1 MKPFELLLYSMV
13 VFGWSTSWLPLR
25 WQLGVVAPEV
35 SLLWRFVI
43 AATVMFVISIYLRQ
57 WLMFHW
63 RTHLR
68 LALLGLCIFST
79 NFAFFYHGGKGVA
92 SGLLA
97 VVFSSASLVNVL
109 MAAVLGRSRPR
120 IAHLL
125 AAMVGL
131 TGVVCLFWPELQL
144 SNTALVSLALCLIGT
159 LFFCTG
165 NMVSAACQKRGIP
178 VFASA
183 SWGMLYGACY
193 LALFSLISNHEFTI
207 EPTVKYVLGLV
218 WLALVSS
225 VMTFAA
231 YLSLIGRIGPSR
243 AGYATV
249 IFPVFALL
257 ISTVFESYTWSGLAF
272 IGLGLVICGN
282 VIMLRARACTGDGD
296 YPIAGAKAV
305 ANSDTVAPVVKM

>member
-13 VFGWSTSWLPLR
+13 VFGWSTSWLPLK

-57 WLMFHW
+57 SLLFNW

-109 MAAVLGRSRPR
+109 MTAVLGRSRPR

-144 SNTALVSLALCLIGT
+144 SNTALTSLALCLIGT

-178 VFASA
+178 IFASA

-193 LALFSLISNHEFTI
+193 LALFSFISNHEFII
-207 EPTVKYVLGLV
+207 EPTAKYVLGLV

-257 ISTVFESYTWSGLAF
+257 ISTVFESYAWSSLAF

-282 VIMLRARACTGDGD
+282 VIMLRARA
-296 YPIAGAKAV
+296 
-305 ANSDTVAPVVKM
+305 

>member
-13 VFGWSTSWLPLR
+13 VFGWSTSWLPLK

-43 AATVMFVISIYLRQ
+43 AATVMVLITIYLRQ
-57 WLMFHW
+57 SLMFHW

-109 MAAVLGRSRPR
+109 MTAVLGRSRPR

-144 SNTALVSLALCLIGT
+144 SNTALTSLALCLIGT

-193 LALFSLISNHEFTI
+193 LALFSFISNHEFTI
-207 EPTVKYVLGLV
+207 EPTAKYVLGLV

-231 YLSLIGRIGPSR
+231 YLSLIGRIGPNR

-257 ISTVFESYTWSGLAF
+257 ISTIFESYTWSSLAF

-282 VIMLRARACTGDGD
+282 VIMLRARA
-296 YPIAGAKAV
+296 
-305 ANSDTVAPVVKM
+305 

>member
-13 VFGWSTSWLPLR
+13 VFGWSTSWLPLK

-57 WLMFHW
+57 SLMFNW

-109 MAAVLGRSRPR
+109 MTAVLGRSRPR

-144 SNTALVSLALCLIGT
+144 SNTALTSLALCLIGT

-178 VFASA
+178 IFASA

-193 LALFSLISNHEFTI
+193 LALFSFISNHEFII
-207 EPTVKYVLGLV
+207 EPTAKYMLGLV

-257 ISTVFESYTWSGLAF
+257 ISTVFESYTWSSLAF
-272 IGLGLVICGN
+272 IGLGLVIGGN
-282 VIMLRARACTGDGD
+282 VIMLRAR
-296 YPIAGAKAV
+296 
-305 ANSDTVAPVVKM
+305 S

>member
-13 VFGWSTSWLPLR
+13 VFGWSTSWLPLK

-57 WLMFHW
+57 SLIFHW

-97 VVFSSASLVNVL
+97 VVFSSASLVNVV
-109 MAAVLGRSRPR
+109 MTAVLGRSRPR
-120 IAHLL
+120 IAHLF

-144 SNTALVSLALCLIGT
+144 SNTALTSLALCLIGT

-178 VFASA
+178 IFASA

-193 LALFSLISNHEFTI
+193 LALFSFISNHEFTI
-207 EPTVKYVLGLV
+207 EPTAKYVLGLL

-282 VIMLRARACTGDGD
+282 VIMLRARA
-296 YPIAGAKAV
+296 
-305 ANSDTVAPVVKM
+305 

>member
-13 VFGWSTSWLPLR
+13 VFGWSTSWLPLK

-57 WLMFHW
+57 SLMFHW

-109 MAAVLGRSRPR
+109 MIAVLGRSRPR

-144 SNTALVSLALCLIGT
+144 SNTALTSLALCLIGT

-178 VFASA
+178 IFASA

-193 LALFSLISNHEFTI
+193 LALFSFISNHEFII
-207 EPTVKYVLGLV
+207 EPTAKYVLGLV

-257 ISTVFESYTWSGLAF
+257 ISTVFESYTWSSLAF
-272 IGLGLVICGN
+272 IGLGLVIFGN
-282 VIMLRARACTGDGD
+282 VIMLRAR
-296 YPIAGAKAV
+296 
-305 ANSDTVAPVVKM
+305 S

>member
-13 VFGWSTSWLPLR
+13 VFGWSTSWLPLK

-43 AATVMFVISIYLRQ
+43 AATVMVLITIYLRQ
-57 WLMFHW
+57 SLMFHW

-109 MAAVLGRSRPR
+109 MTAVLGRSRPR

-144 SNTALVSLALCLIGT
+144 SNTALTSLALCLIGT
-159 LFFCTG
+159 LFFCSG

-193 LALFSLISNHEFTI
+193 LALVSFISNHEFTI
-207 EPTVKYVLGLV
+207 EPTAKYVLGLV

-231 YLSLIGRIGPSR
+231 YLSLIGRVGPNR

-257 ISTVFESYTWSGLAF
+257 ISTIFESYTWSSLAF

-282 VIMLRARACTGDGD
+282 VIMLRARA
-296 YPIAGAKAV
+296 
-305 ANSDTVAPVVKM
+305 

>member
-13 VFGWSTSWLPLR
+13 VFGWSTSWLPLK

-57 WLMFHW
+57 SLMFHW

-109 MAAVLGRSRPR
+109 MTAVLGRSRPR

-144 SNTALVSLALCLIGT
+144 SNTALTSLALCLIGT

-178 VFASA
+178 IFASA

-193 LALFSLISNHEFTI
+193 LALFSFISNHDFII
-207 EPTVKYVLGLV
+207 EPTAKYVLGLV

-257 ISTVFESYTWSGLAF
+257 ISTVFESYTWSSLAF
-272 IGLGLVICGN
+272 IGLGLVIFGN
-282 VIMLRARACTGDGD
+282 VIMLRAR
-296 YPIAGAKAV
+296 
-305 ANSDTVAPVVKM
+305 S

>member
-1 MKPFELLLYSMV
+1 MKQFELLLYSMV
-13 VFGWSTSWLPLR
+13 VFGWSTSWLPLK

-43 AATVMFVISIYLRQ
+43 AATVMFVISICLRQ
-57 WLMFHW
+57 SLMFHW

-109 MAAVLGRSRPR
+109 MIAVLGRSRPR

-144 SNTALVSLALCLIGT
+144 SNTALTSLALCLIGT

-178 VFASA
+178 IFASA

-193 LALFSLISNHEFTI
+193 LALFSFISNHEFII
-207 EPTVKYVLGLV
+207 EPTAKYVLGLV

-257 ISTVFESYTWSGLAF
+257 ISTVFESYTWSSLAF
-272 IGLGLVICGN
+272 IGLGLVIFGN
-282 VIMLRARACTGDGD
+282 VIMLRAR
-296 YPIAGAKAV
+296 
-305 ANSDTVAPVVKM
+305 S

>member
-13 VFGWSTSWLPLR
+13 VFGWSTSWLPLK

-35 SLLWRFVI
+35 SLLWRFLI
-43 AATVMFVISIYLRQ
+43 AAMVMFVISIYLRQ
-57 WLMFHW
+57 SLIFHW

-109 MAAVLGRSRPR
+109 MTAVLGRSRQR

-144 SNTALVSLALCLIGT
+144 SNTALTSLALCLIGT

-178 VFASA
+178 IFASA

-193 LALFSLISNHEFTI
+193 LASFSFISNHEFII
-207 EPTVKYVLGLV
+207 EPTAKYVLGLV

-282 VIMLRARACTGDGD
+282 VIMLRARA
-296 YPIAGAKAV
+296 
-305 ANSDTVAPVVKM
+305 

>member
-13 VFGWSTSWLPLR
+13 VFGWSTSWLPLK

-57 WLMFHW
+57 SLLFNW

-109 MAAVLGRSRPR
+109 MIAVLGRSRPR

-125 AAMVGL
+125 AAIVGL

-144 SNTALVSLALCLIGT
+144 SNTALTSLALCLIGT

-178 VFASA
+178 IFASA

-193 LALFSLISNHEFTI
+193 LALFSFISNHDFII
-207 EPTVKYVLGLV
+207 EPTAKYVLGLV

-257 ISTVFESYTWSGLAF
+257 ISTVFESYTWSSLAF
-272 IGLGLVICGN
+272 IGLGLVIFGN
-282 VIMLRARACTGDGD
+282 VIMLRAR
-296 YPIAGAKAV
+296 
-305 ANSDTVAPVVKM
+305 S

>member
-13 VFGWSTSWLPLR
+13 VFGWSTSWLPLK

-57 WLMFHW
+57 SLMFNW

-109 MAAVLGRSRPR
+109 MTAVLGRSRPR

-144 SNTALVSLALCLIGT
+144 SNTALTSLALCLIGT

-178 VFASA
+178 IFASA

-193 LALFSLISNHEFTI
+193 LALFSFISNHEFII
-207 EPTVKYVLGLV
+207 EPTAKYVLGLV

-249 IFPVFALL
+249 IFPVFALM
-257 ISTVFESYTWSGLAF
+257 ISTVFESYTWSSLAF

-282 VIMLRARACTGDGD
+282 VIMLRARA
-296 YPIAGAKAV
+296 
-305 ANSDTVAPVVKM
+305 

>member
-13 VFGWSTSWLPLR
+13 VFGWSTSWLPLK

-57 WLMFHW
+57 SLMFHW

-109 MAAVLGRSRPR
+109 MTAVLGRSRPR

-144 SNTALVSLALCLIGT
+144 SNTALTSLALCLIGT

-193 LALFSLISNHEFTI
+193 LALFSFISNHEFII
-207 EPTVKYVLGLV
+207 EPTAKYVLGLV

-257 ISTVFESYTWSGLAF
+257 ISTVFESYTWSSLAF
-272 IGLGLVICGN
+272 IGLGLVIFGN
-282 VIMLRARACTGDGD
+282 VIMLRAR
-296 YPIAGAKAV
+296 
-305 ANSDTVAPVVKM
+305 S

>member
-13 VFGWSTSWLPLR
+13 VFGWSTSWLPLK

-57 WLMFHW
+57 SLMFNW

-109 MAAVLGRSRPR
+109 MTAVLGRSRPR

-144 SNTALVSLALCLIGT
+144 SNTALTSLALCLIGT

-165 NMVSAACQKRGIP
+165 NMVSAECQKCGIP
-178 VFASA
+178 IFASA

-193 LALFSLISNHEFTI
+193 LALFSFISNHEFTI
-207 EPTVKYVLGLV
+207 EPTAKYVLGLV

-257 ISTVFESYTWSGLAF
+257 ISTVFESYTWSSLAL

-282 VIMLRARACTGDGD
+282 VIMLRAR
-296 YPIAGAKAV
+296 
-305 ANSDTVAPVVKM
+305 S

>member
-1 MKPFELLLYSMV
+1 MKPFELLMYSMV
-13 VFGWSTSWLPLR
+13 VFGWSTSWLPLK

-35 SLLWRFVI
+35 SLLWRFAI

-57 WLMFHW
+57 SLMFHW

-109 MAAVLGRSRPR
+109 MIAVLGRSRPR
-120 IAHLL
+120 IVHLL

-144 SNTALVSLALCLIGT
+144 SNTALTSLALCLIGT

-178 VFASA
+178 IFASA

-193 LALFSLISNHEFTI
+193 LALFSFISNHEFII
-207 EPTVKYVLGLV
+207 EPTAKYVLGLV

-257 ISTVFESYTWSGLAF
+257 ISTVFESYTWSSLAF
-272 IGLGLVICGN
+272 IGLGLVIFGN
-282 VIMLRARACTGDGD
+282 VIMLRAR
-296 YPIAGAKAV
+296 
-305 ANSDTVAPVVKM
+305 S

>member
-13 VFGWSTSWLPLR
+13 VFGWSTSWLPLK

-57 WLMFHW
+57 SLIFHW

-97 VVFSSASLVNVL
+97 VVFSSASLVNVV
-109 MAAVLGRSRPR
+109 MTAVLGRSRPR
-120 IAHLL
+120 IAHLF

-144 SNTALVSLALCLIGT
+144 SNTALTSLALCLIGT

-193 LALFSLISNHEFTI
+193 LALFSFISNHEFTI
-207 EPTVKYVLGLV
+207 EPTAKYVLGLV

-257 ISTVFESYTWSGLAF
+257 ISTVFESYTWSSLAF

-282 VIMLRARACTGDGD
+282 MIMLRARA
-296 YPIAGAKAV
+296 
-305 ANSDTVAPVVKM
+305 

>member
-13 VFGWSTSWLPLR
+13 VFGWSTSWLPLK

-57 WLMFHW
+57 SLMFHW

-109 MAAVLGRSRPR
+109 MIAVLGRSRPR

-144 SNTALVSLALCLIGT
+144 SNTALTSLALCLIGT

-178 VFASA
+178 IFVSA

-193 LALFSLISNHEFTI
+193 LALFSFISNHEFII
-207 EPTVKYVLGLV
+207 ELTAKYVLGLV

-282 VIMLRARACTGDGD
+282 VIMLRARA
-296 YPIAGAKAV
+296 
-305 ANSDTVAPVVKM
+305 

>member
-13 VFGWSTSWLPLR
+13 VFGWSTSWLPLK

-57 WLMFHW
+57 SLIFHW

-109 MAAVLGRSRPR
+109 MIAVLGRSRPR

-144 SNTALVSLALCLIGT
+144 SNTALTSLALCLIGT

-178 VFASA
+178 VFAST

-193 LALFSLISNHEFTI
+193 LALFSFISNHEFII
-207 EPTVKYVLGLV
+207 ELTAKYVLGLV

-257 ISTVFESYTWSGLAF
+257 ISTVFESYTWSSLAF
-272 IGLGLVICGN
+272 IGLGLVIFGN
-282 VIMLRARACTGDGD
+282 VIMLRAR
-296 YPIAGAKAV
+296 
-305 ANSDTVAPVVKM
+305 S

>member
-13 VFGWSTSWLPLR
+13 VFGWSTSWLPLK

-57 WLMFHW
+57 SLIFHW
-63 RTHLR
+63 RTHMR

-144 SNTALVSLALCLIGT
+144 SNTALTSLALCLIGT

-178 VFASA
+178 IFASA

-193 LALFSLISNHEFTI
+193 LALFSFISNHEFII
-207 EPTVKYVLGLV
+207 EPTAKYVLGLV

-243 AGYATV
+243 AGYATI

-257 ISTVFESYTWSGLAF
+257 ISTVFEYYTWSSLAF
-272 IGLGLVICGN
+272 IGLGLVIIGN
-282 VIMLRARACTGDGD
+282 VIMLRAR
-296 YPIAGAKAV
+296 
-305 ANSDTVAPVVKM
+305 S

>member
-1 MKPFELLLYSMV
+1 MRPFELLLYSMV
-13 VFGWSTSWLPLR
+13 VFGWSTSWLPLK

-35 SLLWRFVI
+35 SLLWRFMI

-57 WLMFHW
+57 SLMFHW

-109 MAAVLGRSRPR
+109 MIAVLGRSRPR

-144 SNTALVSLALCLIGT
+144 SNTALTSLALCLIGT

-178 VFASA
+178 IFASA

-193 LALFSLISNHEFTI
+193 LALFSFISNHEFII
-207 EPTVKYVLGLV
+207 EPTAKYVLGLV

-257 ISTVFESYTWSGLAF
+257 ISTVFESYTWSSLAF

-282 VIMLRARACTGDGD
+282 MIMLRARA
-296 YPIAGAKAV
+296 
-305 ANSDTVAPVVKM
+305 

>member
-1 MKPFELLLYSMV
+1 MKPFELLLYSIV
-13 VFGWSTSWLPLR
+13 VFGWSTSWLPLK

-35 SLLWRFVI
+35 SLLWRFMI

-57 WLMFHW
+57 SLMFHW

-109 MAAVLGRSRPR
+109 MIAVLGRSRPR

-144 SNTALVSLALCLIGT
+144 SNTALTSLALCLIGT

-178 VFASA
+178 IFASA

-193 LALFSLISNHEFTI
+193 LALFSFISNHEFII
-207 EPTVKYVLGLV
+207 EPTAKYVLGLV

-257 ISTVFESYTWSGLAF
+257 ISTVFESYTWSGLAC

-282 VIMLRARACTGDGD
+282 VIMLRAR
-296 YPIAGAKAV
+296 
-305 ANSDTVAPVVKM
+305 S

>member
-1 MKPFELLLYSMV
+1 MKPFEVLLYSMV
-13 VFGWSTSWLPLR
+13 VFGWSTSWLPLK

-43 AATVMFVISIYLRQ
+43 AATVMFVTSIYLRQ
-57 WLMFHW
+57 SLMFHW

-79 NFAFFYHGGKGVA
+79 NFAFFYHAGKGVA

-109 MAAVLGRSRPR
+109 MTAILGRSRPR

-125 AAMVGL
+125 AAVVGL

-144 SNTALVSLALCLIGT
+144 SNTALTSLALCLIGT

-165 NMVSAACQKRGIP
+165 NMVSAACHKRGIP
-178 VFASA
+178 IFASA
-183 SWGMLYGACY
+183 SWGMLYGVCY
-193 LALFSLISNHEFTI
+193 LALFSFISNHEFTI

-257 ISTVFESYTWSGLAF
+257 ISTVFESYTWSSLAF

-282 VIMLRARACTGDGD
+282 VIMLRAR
-296 YPIAGAKAV
+296 
-305 ANSDTVAPVVKM
+305 S

>member
-13 VFGWSTSWLPLR
+13 VFGWSTSWLPLK
-25 WQLGVVAPEV
+25 WQLGVIAPEV

-43 AATVMFVISIYLRQ
+43 AATVMFVISIHLRQ
-57 WLMFHW
+57 SLMFHW

-79 NFAFFYHGGKGVA
+79 NFDFFYHGGKGVA

-109 MAAVLGRSRPR
+109 MIAVLGRSRPR

-144 SNTALVSLALCLIGT
+144 SNTALTSLALCLIGT

-178 VFASA
+178 IFASA

-193 LALFSLISNHEFTI
+193 LALFSFISNHEFII
-207 EPTVKYVLGLV
+207 EPTAKYVLGLV

-282 VIMLRARACTGDGD
+282 VIMLRARA
-296 YPIAGAKAV
+296 
-305 ANSDTVAPVVKM
+305 

>member
-13 VFGWSTSWLPLR
+13 VFGWSTSWLPLK

-57 WLMFHW
+57 SLMFNW

-97 VVFSSASLVNVL
+97 VVFSSASLVNVV
-109 MAAVLGRSRPR
+109 MTAVLGRSRPR
-120 IAHLL
+120 IAHLF

-144 SNTALVSLALCLIGT
+144 STTAFTSLALCLIGT

-178 VFASA
+178 IFASA

-193 LALFSLISNHEFTI
+193 LALFSFISNHEFII
-207 EPTVKYVLGLV
+207 ELTAKYVLGLV

-282 VIMLRARACTGDGD
+282 VIMLRARA
-296 YPIAGAKAV
+296 
-305 ANSDTVAPVVKM
+305 

>member
-13 VFGWSTSWLPLR
+13 VFGWSTSWLPLK

-57 WLMFHW
+57 SLIFNW

-109 MAAVLGRSRPR
+109 MIAVLGRSRPR

-144 SNTALVSLALCLIGT
+144 SNTALTSLALCLIGT

-178 VFASA
+178 IFASA

-193 LALFSLISNHEFTI
+193 LALFSFISNHEFII
-207 EPTVKYVLGLV
+207 EPTAKYVLGLV

-257 ISTVFESYTWSGLAF
+257 ISTVFESYTWSSLAF
-272 IGLGLVICGN
+272 IGLGLVIFGN
-282 VIMLRARACTGDGD
+282 VIMLRAR
-296 YPIAGAKAV
+296 
-305 ANSDTVAPVVKM
+305 S

>member
-1 MKPFELLLYSMV
+1 MKPFELLMYSMV
-13 VFGWSTSWLPLR
+13 VFGWSTSWLPLK

-35 SLLWRFVI
+35 SLLWRFMI

-57 WLMFHW
+57 SLMFHW

-97 VVFSSASLVNVL
+97 VVFSSASLVNVV
-109 MAAVLGRSRPR
+109 MTAVLGRSRPR
-120 IAHLL
+120 IEHLF

-144 SNTALVSLALCLIGT
+144 SNTALTSLALCLIGT

-178 VFASA
+178 IFASA

-193 LALFSLISNHEFTI
+193 LALFSFISNHEFII
-207 EPTVKYVLGLV
+207 EPTAKYVLGLV

-257 ISTVFESYTWSGLAF
+257 ISTVFESYTWSSLAF

-282 VIMLRARACTGDGD
+282 VIMLRAHG
-296 YPIAGAKAV
+296 
-305 ANSDTVAPVVKM
+305 

>member
-1 MKPFELLLYSMV
+1 MKPFELLLYSIV
-13 VFGWSTSWLPLR
+13 VFGWSTSWLPLK

-57 WLMFHW
+57 SLIFHW
-63 RTHLR
+63 RTHMR

-109 MAAVLGRSRPR
+109 MTAVLGRSRPR

-144 SNTALVSLALCLIGT
+144 SNTALTSLALCLIGT

-178 VFASA
+178 IFASA

-193 LALFSLISNHEFTI
+193 LALFSFISNHEFTI
-207 EPTVKYVLGLV
+207 EPTAKYVLGLV

-257 ISTVFESYTWSGLAF
+257 ISTVFESYTWSSLAF
-272 IGLGLVICGN
+272 IGLGLVIFGN
-282 VIMLRARACTGDGD
+282 VIMLRAR
-296 YPIAGAKAV
+296 
-305 ANSDTVAPVVKM
+305 S

>member
-1 MKPFELLLYSMV
+1 MKPFELLLDSMV
-13 VFGWSTSWLPLR
+13 VFGWSTSWLPLK

-57 WLMFHW
+57 SLLFNW

-109 MAAVLGRSRPR
+109 MIAVLGRSRPR

-144 SNTALVSLALCLIGT
+144 SNTALTSLALCLIGT

-178 VFASA
+178 IFASA

-193 LALFSLISNHEFTI
+193 LALFSFISNHDFII
-207 EPTVKYVLGLV
+207 EPTAKYVLGLV

-257 ISTVFESYTWSGLAF
+257 ISTVFESYTWSSLAF
-272 IGLGLVICGN
+272 IGLGLVIFGN
-282 VIMLRARACTGDGD
+282 VIMLRAR
-296 YPIAGAKAV
+296 
-305 ANSDTVAPVVKM
+305 S

>member
-13 VFGWSTSWLPLR
+13 VFGWSTSWLPLK

-57 WLMFHW
+57 SLMFNW

-109 MAAVLGRSRPR
+109 MTAVLGRSRPR

-144 SNTALVSLALCLIGT
+144 SNTALTSLALCLIGT

-178 VFASA
+178 IFASA

-193 LALFSLISNHEFTI
+193 LALFSFISNHEFTI
-207 EPTVKYVLGLV
+207 EPTAKYVLGLV

-257 ISTVFESYTWSGLAF
+257 ISTVFESYTWSSLAF
-272 IGLGLVICGN
+272 IGLGLVIFGN
-282 VIMLRARACTGDGD
+282 VIMLRAR
-296 YPIAGAKAV
+296 
-305 ANSDTVAPVVKM
+305 S

>member
-13 VFGWSTSWLPLR
+13 VFGWSTSWLPLK

-57 WLMFHW
+57 SLMFNW

-109 MAAVLGRSRPR
+109 MIAVLGRSRPR

-144 SNTALVSLALCLIGT
+144 SNTALTSLALCLIGT

-178 VFASA
+178 IFASA

-193 LALFSLISNHEFTI
+193 LALFSFISNHEFII
-207 EPTVKYVLGLV
+207 EPTAKYVLGLV

-257 ISTVFESYTWSGLAF
+257 ISTVFESYTWSSLAF

-282 VIMLRARACTGDGD
+282 VLMLRARA
-296 YPIAGAKAV
+296 
-305 ANSDTVAPVVKM
+305 